1 MAAPAK
7 SISRALSPAL
17 WGVMLAS
24 ILIARPLRPQESE
37 TVFRSQT
44 DLVLVNVTVKDKHGK
59 FVRDLKP
66 EDFTVLEDN
75 KQQKVV
81 SFDTEN
87 IDSVLLPEVA
97 QTKPLEG
104 LTAPKRPNLL
114 AQTAK
119 GKEEFK
125 DRRLLILFFDLS
137 AMQPD
142 EIEHAVSAAENYLDH
157 Q

>member
-1 MAAPAK
+1 MAAQAK
-7 SISRALSPAL
+7 SISASMNAAL
-17 WGVMLAS
+17 WSVVLAS
-24 ILIARPLRPQESE
+24 IVVARPLWPQESE

-97 QTKPLEG
+97 ETKPLEG
-104 LTAPKRPNLL
+104 LTAPKQPDLP

-119 GKEEFK
+119 EKEEFK

-137 AMQPD
+137 AMEPD
-142 EIEHAVSAAENYLDH
+142 EIEHAV
-157 Q
+157 